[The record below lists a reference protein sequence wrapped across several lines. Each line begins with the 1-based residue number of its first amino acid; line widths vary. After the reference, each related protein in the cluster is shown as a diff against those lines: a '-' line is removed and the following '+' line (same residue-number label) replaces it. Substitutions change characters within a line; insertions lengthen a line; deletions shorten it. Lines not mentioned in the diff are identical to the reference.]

1 MISAEAAPPLS
12 TPITI
17 DTPTKN
23 PTGRG
28 AVFAFNARFKD
39 CLINMKRLIK
49 PSNYKEKI
57 FKPIVIKCGSVRRSV
72 DGLTDMATEI
82 EIIAR
87 EVGLILHDKIINELR
102 SATQHYN
109 VGRCIENRYTI
120 KSHETNLVFVK
131 YEMGS

>member
-1 MISAEAAPPLS
+1 
-12 TPITI
+12 
-17 DTPTKN
+17 
-23 PTGRG
+23 
-28 AVFAFNARFKD
+28 
-39 CLINMKRLIK
+39 MKRLIK

-72 DGLTDMATEI
+72 NGLTDMATEI
-82 EIIAR
+82 EIIAK
-87 EVGLILHDKIINELR
+87 EVGLVLHDKIINELR

-109 VGRCIENRYTI
+109 VGRCIKNRYTI